1 MGQELDYD
9 LLKETIFKEL
19 GSFLKKMEG
28 IGKENG
34 NLFFVEMVLNYV
46 EGILVN
52 FFGRLYE
59 KGEKE
64 LSDDEIKDI
73 IKDNLKKIENNVIET
88 LISFRQLKN
97 RSQFINKEHSV

>member
-1 MGQELDYD
+1 MAILELIQKNIHKRDALEFIQD
-9 LLKETIFKEL
+9 IALQVAKQ
-19 GSFLKKMEG
+19 FLTHD
-28 IGKENG
+28 
-34 NLFFVEMVLNYV
+34 YV

-64 LSDDEIKDI
+64 LSDDKIKDI

-88 LISFRQLKN
+88 LISYRQLKN
-97 RSQFINKEHSV
+97 RSYFIPQEHTV